1 MLEHHPLL
9 KEFPEHKE
17 KMHELKL
24 NDKHFKSLTE
34 KYENLDKRIFRI
46 ESEEEVL
53 DDFSL
58 EKLKKERF
66 KLKDASRDT
75 IAFDKPHS

>member
-24 NDKHFKSLTE
+24 NDKHFESLTE

-58 EKLKKERF
+58 EKLKKERL
-66 KLKDASRDT
+66 KLKDEIHNMIVSN
-75 IAFDKPHS
+75 KPHS

>member
-24 NDKHFKSLTE
+24 NDKHFEGLTE
-34 KYENLDKRIFRI
+34 KYENVDKHIFRI
-46 ESEEEVL
+46 GSEEETL
-53 DDFSL
+53 DNLSL
-58 EKLKKERF
+58 EKLKKERL
-66 KLKDASRDT
+66 KLKDEIHT
-75 IAFDKPHS
+75 IIVSK